1 MNTTKKTDTNLMK
14 YLRWVFI
21 IAWVMQVAVW
31 MLYQNGGAAAGQLL
45 MAVMMYVPLVATLI
59 SGVKLKGMGWKP
71 KFKGNIGT
79 LLFSW
84 FGPFLLTLIGAA
96 IYFLIFPKHL
106 DLTGQYIMAASG
118 EAGEAAMKA
127 LEAQGLTYQTY
138 MLITSASSALYAPLL
153 NMFVAVGEE
162 AGWRGYMSPV
172 LKEKFGR
179 TKGIIIGGIIWGM
192 WHWPLIGFI
201 GYEYG
206 PSYFGFPVTGMLVF
220 CIFTITLGILC
231 DAVYEK
237 SGCIWFPA
245 ILHGSI
251 NAAATI
257 PMALCVPDT
266 GNFRL
271 LGPAPNAI
279 LAGLPM
285 MIVAALIFR
294 SRYAGSNAEVADFQK
309 TELQ

>member
-1 MNTTKKTDTNLMK
+1 METTQYDNKTLFK

-21 IAWVMQVAVW
+21 IAWVMQVAIW
-31 MLYQNGGAAAGQLL
+31 MLYQNGGVLPGQLL
-45 MAVMMYVPLVATLI
+45 MSVMMYVPLLAVLI
-59 SGVKLKGMGWKP
+59 SGVKLRGMGWKP

-84 FGPFLLTLIGAA
+84 FGPYILTLIGAVLYFA
-96 IYFLIFPKHL
+96 IFQKHL
-106 DLTGQYIMAASG
+106 DLTGQYVMAASG
-118 EAGEAAMKA
+118 EAGEAAMKT
-127 LEAQGLTYQTY
+127 LEAQGLTYSTY
-138 MLITSASSALYAPLL
+138 MLITSVASAFYAPLL
-153 NMFVAVGEE
+153 NMLAAIGEE
-162 AGWRGYMSPV
+162 VGWRGYMNPV
-172 LKEKFGR
+172 LKEKYGR

-231 DAVYEK
+231 DMVYEK

-245 ILHGSI
+245 IFHGSI

-257 PMALCVPDT
+257 PIALCVPDT
-266 GNFRL
+266 GNYRL
-271 LGPAPNAI
+271 LGPAPNGV
-279 LAGLPM
+279 LAGLP
-285 MIVAALIFR
+285 IIIIAILIFK
-294 SRYAGSNAEVADFQK
+294 SRYFSTR
-309 TELQ
+309 TE